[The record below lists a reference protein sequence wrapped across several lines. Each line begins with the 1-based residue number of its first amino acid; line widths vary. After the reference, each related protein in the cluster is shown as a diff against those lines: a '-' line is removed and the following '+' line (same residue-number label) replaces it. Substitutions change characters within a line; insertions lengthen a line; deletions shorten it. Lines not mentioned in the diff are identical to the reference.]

1 MTIKITSINIAFDEQ
16 SASPSTPPA
25 GQVLLYAKAADK
37 RLYSRDS
44 LGVDTLLG
52 GSSSSIAYAIVQ
64 RSAAIPVYPSAVW
77 TTVVYDTIVA
87 DPTSMVTLSGGA
99 VQLSAGTYLLM
110 ASVRAYN
117 KFMRVKTRFFNLTS
131 STPHGARGYEQYQ
144 INSINLDFVPSFA
157 NAWVIPLASTSQ
169 IAYQF
174 LCNVTTTAA
183 SSSDYAPSA
192 EWVILKVG

>member
-64 RSAAIPVYPSAVW
+64 RSAAIPVYPNAVW

-110 ASVRAYN
+110 ASVRAYRN
-117 KFMRVKTRFFNLTS
+117 SIAFQTRFFNLTS
-131 STPHGARGYEQYQ
+131 STPHGARGYEFY
-144 INSINLDFVPSFA
+144 NVESAPSFA

-169 IAYQF
+169 IAYQVF
-174 LCNVTTTAA
+174 SSGATTAF
-183 SSSDYAPSA
+183 SSSGYAPSA